1 MRTIYLVFIVRCV
14 YMVILM
20 VYHVGVTK
28 TVGEKPSCIDPI
40 FGLSLCMCVCV
51 LSSVCVWSSFD
62 SLLDDLDVHI
72 VVSVISYGHTKVH
85 GYSVVFTRLQNRH
98 ACSWGQWDV
107 HIDTI
112 QLGGE
117 EDTDVLVRGTSFFMF
132 FSFLFISC
140 SVFCMNLMHLMLL
153 RNFPSVAKNIY
164 WIQWQTVLDSVC
176 YFILNEYM
184 QGSAFYHY
192 FFLLLRY

>member
-1 MRTIYLVFIVRCV
+1 
-14 YMVILM
+14 MVILM

-28 TVGEKPSCIDPI
+28 TVVEKPSCI
-40 FGLSLCMCVCV
+40 
-51 LSSVCVWSSFD
+51 SSFD
-62 SLLDDLDVHI
+62 SLLDDLDVHV

-117 EDTDVLVRGTSFFMF
+117 EDTDMCL
-132 FSFLFISC
+132 
-140 SVFCMNLMHLMLL
+140 
-153 RNFPSVAKNIY
+153 
-164 WIQWQTVLDSVC
+164 
-176 YFILNEYM
+176 
-184 QGSAFYHY
+184 
-192 FFLLLRY
+192 